1 MALLIAIFLVG
12 ILTFHTYPR
21 FIKGSN
27 AKVISGTHFEVAR
40 FLQYFM
46 YIAPD
51 LDFNGYVSVP
61 HCIGRHLNTHTHTT
75 QHYSTDKT
83 SRHMSQDQFC
93 FEIQW

>member
-61 HCIGRHLNTHTHTT
+61 HCIGRHLNTHTHT
-75 QHYSTDKT
+75 HYSALLY
-83 SRHMSQDQFC
+83 
-93 FEIQW
+93 